1 MRIHVAAPLFLLAS
15 LASVAGETTV
25 GQKNKA
31 FSIKKLDITVG
42 DSVSFRNDDPFFHN
56 IFSLSDA
63 QSFDL
68 GSFPQGQ
75 ARKVVF
81 DKPGV
86 VEIECAIHP
95 EMKLTVDVRPRPG
108 SKTAAAESVR

>member
-1 MRIHVAAPLFLLAS
+1 MRTKSLLALGALLS
-15 LASVAGETTV
+15 FSGLAQAGEHV
-25 GQKNKA
+25 VAQKNKA
-31 FSIKKLDITVG
+31 FSASTLRIKAG

-63 QSFDL
+63 QTFDL

-75 ARKVVF
+75 VRKVVF
-81 DKPGV
+81 NKAGK

-95 EMKLTVDVRPRPG
+95 EMRMVIEVMK
-108 SKTAAAESVR
+108 